1 MGNISETLLAKIGT
15 TQELLNKFIESKRG
29 HHRPLAR
36 LRFDM
41 TLSQAYAKILESY
54 MYEVQ
59 SRDCYYENDE
69 YVAEAMYEIARNLI
83 KEHPKKGVLLNGFCG
98 NGKTTL
104 AKGILTAIRDLN
116 KEKHFKWDG
125 GEATIADM
133 TTRIVNAVDLCHLAQ
148 AGENKLLDFYKNVD
162 VLLIDDL
169 GIEPREIQV
178 YGNGFH
184 TVREVLNAR
193 YDNLKFTVITTN
205 LTSSQLRDFYEER
218 ISSRF
223 REMVQ
228 QITMKGPSFRDKIN
242 DNE

>member
-1 MGNISETLLAKIGT
+1 M
-15 TQELLNKFIESKRG
+15 
-29 HHRPLAR
+29 
-36 LRFDM
+36 
-41 TLSQAYAKILESY
+41 
-54 MYEVQ
+54 
-59 SRDCYYENDE
+59 
-69 YVAEAMYEIARNLI
+69 
-83 KEHPKKGVLLNGFCG
+83 
-98 NGKTTL
+98 
-104 AKGILTAIRDLN
+104 
-116 KEKHFKWDG
+116 
-125 GEATIADM
+125 
-133 TTRIVNAVDLCHLAQ
+133 
-148 AGENKLLDFYKNVD
+148 
-162 VLLIDDL
+162 IDDL

-218 ISSRF
+218 TSSRF